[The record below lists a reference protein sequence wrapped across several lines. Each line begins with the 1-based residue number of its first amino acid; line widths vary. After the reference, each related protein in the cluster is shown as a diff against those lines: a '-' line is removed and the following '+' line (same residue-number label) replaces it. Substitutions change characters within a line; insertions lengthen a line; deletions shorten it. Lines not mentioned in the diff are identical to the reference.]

1 MRNKAMK
8 WTVAAVAVA
17 AVVGSLGVMAASGQT
32 ETDMRQS
39 ESVKADRTWAPTG
52 QVLYG
57 RDQLYVADADGS
69 DEHALVVEPVAPG
82 AILHGDWS
90 PDGTE
95 VAFEIQGDD
104 VSVWTVNADG
114 TSPQLRAACTH
125 DPCLQM
131 AEPSWSPD
139 GKQLVVV
146 QYDANADGTWGR
158 SWLVVVDLATGATHK
173 VARTPDD
180 RAFYF
185 PRWSNDGRRIV
196 VEVDYYTDN
205 TQSDATGT
213 AVAIVSAEASPR
225 QRVRVVTSPEM
236 LANHP
241 DWHPSKN
248 VIVFS
253 TNDPILFSASS
264 DPSNIWVMRPD
275 GQGMRQLTTSST
287 DGTLRYGTPSWSPD
301 GNGIVLM
308 AAYAEE
314 NGGSVTEK
322 HPAYLP
328 ANGGT
333 PKVLAVRGA
342 DPRLRP

>member
-1 MRNKAMK
+1 MGRKHKA
-8 WTVAAVAVA
+8 WAVAVGTA
-17 AVVGSLGVMAASGQT
+17 AILGSLGVMAAAGQADT
-32 ETDMRQS
+32 TRRPS
-39 ESVKADRTWAPTG
+39 ESVTDDSTWAPTG
-52 QVLYG
+52 QLLYS
-57 RDQLYVADADGS
+57 RDQLYVADAEGTGEQPLL
-69 DEHALVVEPVAPG
+69 DEPAAPG
-82 AILHGDWS
+82 ASLHGDWS
-90 PDGTE
+90 PDGTQ

-114 TSPQLRAACTH
+114 TSPQLRAACTQ

-146 QYDANADGTWGR
+146 QYDANPDGTWGP
-158 SWLVVVDLATGATHK
+158 SWLVVVDLATGDTRRL
-173 VARTPDD
+173 ARTPDD
-180 RAFYF
+180 QAFYF

-205 TQSDATGT
+205 SQSEATGT
-213 AVAIVSAEASPR
+213 AVAVVSAHASPK
-225 QRVRVVTSPEM
+225 QRVRVVTSPDM

-248 VIVFS
+248 LIVFS

-264 DPSNIWVMRPD
+264 DPSNVFVMRPD

-287 DGTLRYGTPSWSPD
+287 DGRLRYGTPTWSPD
-301 GNGIVLM
+301 GHGVVLI

-314 NGGSVTEK
+314 SGGPVSEK

-328 ANGGT
+328 AEGGT
-333 PKVLAVRGA
+333 PEVLAVRGA